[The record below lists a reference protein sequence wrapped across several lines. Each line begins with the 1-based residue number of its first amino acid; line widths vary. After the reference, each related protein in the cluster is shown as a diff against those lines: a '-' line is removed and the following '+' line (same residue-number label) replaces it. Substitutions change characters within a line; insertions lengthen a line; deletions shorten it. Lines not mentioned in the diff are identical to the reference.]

1 MKMKLKDYIIYIQKY
16 GYKVIKTSNVTGYGI
31 DELKKILKNNT
42 TAFAR
47 TIRSTENRL

>member
-1 MKMKLKDYIIYIQKY
+1 MKMKLKDYITYIQKY